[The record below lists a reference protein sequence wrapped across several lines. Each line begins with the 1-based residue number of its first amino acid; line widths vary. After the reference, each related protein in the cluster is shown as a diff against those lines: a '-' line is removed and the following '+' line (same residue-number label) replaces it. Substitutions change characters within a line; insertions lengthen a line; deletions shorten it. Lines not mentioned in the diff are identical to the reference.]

1 MVNILAG
8 AQLLYREICVH
19 LLQMALRLC
28 YLYLK
33 RPLHRLYCWS
43 VRCVVAHFLRLFSL
57 WLDPSISPMWRVPLA
72 MSNRSPRV
80 WALTAP
86 HSPRRHQKLNLRM
99 KSFSLDES
107 GEHFHHHGSMSVGA
121 TMGHHSQGCGPPHG
135 HHRLTH
141 HRSSN
146 PNAATTTTSSSGT
159 LNSNSAHNSQ
169 ASFYCQCN
177 FITRPLHIIWP
188 SNKMGTTISSIN
200 PIYSI

>member
-1 MVNILAG
+1 
-8 AQLLYREICVH
+8 
-19 LLQMALRLC
+19 MALRLC
-28 YLYLK
+28 YLYIWNVLNII
-33 RPLHRLYCWS
+33 HRLYIAGLCAVLLPIFFCSDWIHQS
-43 VRCVVAHFLRLFSL
+43 LPCDVCRWRCPTDS
-57 WLDPSISPMWRVPLA
+57 PS
-72 MSNRSPRV
+72 RV
-80 WALTAP
+80 WVLTAP

-146 PNAATTTTSSSGT
+146 PNAATTTTTSSSGT

-177 FITRPLHIIWP
+177 FYHHTSSSAHNMALPTKWAGTII
-188 SNKMGTTISSIN
+188 
-200 PIYSI
+200 

>member
-1 MVNILAG
+1 MLCCCPFFSALIGSINLSHVTCAAG
-8 AQLLYREICVH
+8 DVQPI
-19 LLQMALRLC
+19 
-28 YLYLK
+28 
-33 RPLHRLYCWS
+33 
-43 VRCVVAHFLRLFSL
+43 
-57 WLDPSISPMWRVPLA
+57 PS
-72 MSNRSPRV
+72 RV
-80 WALTAP
+80 WVLTAP

-121 TMGHHSQGCGPPHG
+121 TLGHHSQGCGPPHG

-146 PNAATTTTSSSGT
+146 PNAATTTTTSSSGT

-177 FITRPLHIIWP
+177 FYHHTSSSAHNMALPTKWAGTII
-188 SNKMGTTISSIN
+188 
-200 PIYSI
+200 